1 MTPST
6 PLPPPGLGLA
16 WPATLLYDPA
26 LALRGHRLTLCALSV
41 RQPAHRASFLA
52 DEAGYLRDWGLPPE
66 QVDAVLQRDWTTL
79 LRAGGHL
86 QAILKIAAT
95 VGQGLWH
102 IGAHHVGTDVKTLQ
116 AACPRI
122 IDTLPDTEAH

>member
-1 MTPST
+1 MPPSHD
-6 PLPPPGLGLA
+6 LPPPGLDLA

-26 LALRGHRLTLCALSV
+26 LALRGHRLTQCALSL
-41 RQPAHRASFLA
+41 RQPEHRASFLA
-52 DEAGYLRDWGLPPE
+52 DEAGYLRDWGLPSE
-66 QVDAVLQRDWTTL
+66 QVDAVLRRDWTAL

-102 IGAHHVGTDVKTLQ
+102 IGAHHVGTDVATLQ
-116 AACPRI
+116 AACPRCI
-122 IDTLPDTEAH
+122 GELPGEGA